1 MFFILVSLVVYGLFP
16 VNNQFQQ
23 LVVMVSFFA
32 IIPVIF
38 NKVILKRRLG
48 DIGLK
53 IGDWKQGLFW
63 SGVGI
68 VVAGLL
74 FFIAIYFFN
83 FLKHYTI
90 PTTITYNYK
99 NFLFYEFLLVVPV
112 VFLYDL
118 FFRGFVML
126 ILDIKIY
133 YWAIVAQMLIFFIFI
148 VATNSLTWDFVPY
161 LISAPL
167 VGVVTYKSG
176 SIFYSTL
183 FQSIIIIMLDANI
196 VRLVK

>member
-1 MFFILVSLVVYGLFP
+1 MSFCLWFRLF
-16 VNNQFQQ
+16 
-23 LVVMVSFFA
+23 
-32 IIPVIF
+32 
-38 NKVILKRRLG
+38 
-48 DIGLK
+48 
-53 IGDWKQGLFW
+53 
-63 SGVGI
+63 
-68 VVAGLL
+68 
-74 FFIAIYFFN
+74 
-83 FLKHYTI
+83 
-90 PTTITYNYK
+90 
-99 NFLFYEFLLVVPV
+99 
-112 VFLYDL
+112 FLYDL